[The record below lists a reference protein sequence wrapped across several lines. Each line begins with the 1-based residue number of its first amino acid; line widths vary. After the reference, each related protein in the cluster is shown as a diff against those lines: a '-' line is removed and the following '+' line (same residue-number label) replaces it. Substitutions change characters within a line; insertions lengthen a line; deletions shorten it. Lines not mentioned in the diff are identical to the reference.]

1 MIKPDDIVDIQLDDV
16 VQDSLSATE
25 SFISDR
31 IQPAG
36 ERLLNLALE
45 NKKTSTELAS
55 AASLAYGA
63 QKVIDNLPKGGVGQ
77 MYADHSM
84 NFLEGFYAKNAPK
97 KTLYAQEFKKATE
110 RLGRLFVDP
119 KGIIAY
125 KGTGVSKLTDDFI
138 KTLDADLLN
147 VDERYVAGEFG
158 NGKTAIEKAARAKK
172 KHLKQRHY
180 KVLNDAANR
189 TIFSGKNSRILN
201 KYRLNNG
208 KPWWTSSDG
217 KEFLKIAG
225 SKTKAQYMMKVH
237 TIGHQ
242 NIPFYGKFHQKMF
255 GDKRLDFGPNTEFIK
270 WSDNYVSG
278 ITHGA
283 QFNPKTYFALED
295 IKNNPKI
302 KTITD
307 AMVHLDD
314 VHGIKT
320 TKLGNNRLLFNFSP
334 TIKSNFDWGG
344 YNAVAEWSI
353 KDRGRVT
360 FTGTDLR
367 DTPISS
373 MFKGKNVLNYVE
385 AKNVNI
391 SDLKEEAEIFD
402 DEPQAKKSNRGRK
415 KGGFNEPKPGAQ
427 TKRINDV
434 REGLTSP
441 KGSLY
446 RNIDTNL
453 KDITTSMD
461 RYKSGITA
469 QKAYSKAMGKFGKSR
484 GALAAGAILALASQF
499 TDNNK
504 KVKEEED
511 RLYNDD

>member
-1 MIKPDDIVDIQLDDV
+1 MIESDNRFPIQVSELTDEAAKTSD
-16 VQDSLSATE
+16 
-25 SFISDR
+25 SFIDGTLKPKISSIID
-31 IQPAG
+31 AS
-36 ERLLNLALE
+36 LV
-45 NKKTSTELAS
+45 NKKTAAEIAGVASTL
-55 AASLAYGA
+55 YGGR
-63 QKVIDNLPKGGVGQ
+63 KVIENLPQGGVGQ

-97 KTLYAQEFKKATE
+97 KTLYAQEFQKATA

-119 KGIIAY
+119 KGIVAY
-125 KGTGVSKLTDDFI
+125 KGTGVSQLTDDFI

-158 NGKTAIEKAARAKK
+158 NGKTALEKASMVKK

-189 TIFSGKNSRILN
+189 TIFEGKNSRILDN
-201 KYRLNNG
+201 YRLNNG
-208 KPWWTSSDG
+208 KPWWTSSNNA
-217 KEFLKIAG
+217 EFLKTAG
-225 SKTKAQYMMKVH
+225 SKTKAEYMMKVH

-242 NIPFYGKFHQKMF
+242 NIPGYGRLHQKMF
-255 GDKRLDFGPNTEFIK
+255 GDKRLEFGPNTKFIK
-270 WSDNYVSG
+270 WTDNYVSG
-278 ITHGA
+278 ITRGA

-295 IKNNPKI
+295 IKNNPKV
-302 KTITD
+302 KTVQD
-307 AMVHLDD
+307 ARRILDD

-320 TKLGNNRLLFNFSP
+320 TKLGKNKLLFNFSP

-344 YNAVAEWSI
+344 YNAVAEWDI
-353 KDRGRVT
+353 NNKGRVT

-385 AKNVNI
+385 AKDVKI
-391 SDLKEEAEIFD
+391 ADLKEEAEIFD
-402 DEPQAKKSNRGRK
+402 EPKNTKKDGRGRK

-434 REGLTSP
+434 REGLTNP

-446 RNIDTNL
+446 QNIDTNL
-453 KDITTSMD
+453 KQVTKNMD
-461 RYKSGITA
+461 KYKGGITA
-469 QKAYSKAMGKFGKSR
+469 QKAYSKAFTKFGKSR
-484 GALAAGAILALASQF
+484 GALAAGAIALLASRF
-499 TDNNK
+499 MENEKDIEK
-504 KVKEEED
+504 ED